1 MMIQLLTS
9 GRLILEHM
17 HIANTFY
24 TSLKF
29 LLILP
34 NKNSKGYNVNVST
47 KKLCYKI
54 MNLLLVLGQTTGH
67 IPGECFTVHALI
79 NHRSVLLSLDE

>member
-1 MMIQLLTS
+1 MLKSKLLMMIQLLTS

-47 KKLCYKI
+47 KKLCYKWI
-54 MNLLLVLGQTTGH
+54 H
-67 IPGECFTVHALI
+67 C
-79 NHRSVLLSLDE
+79 